1 MQLNAAMAL
10 TYGVVP
16 APERVLLVVGL
27 RQGPAHQEQALDG
40 VLQAHAVDLRGHRQT
55 ITLRQVRHGRIIDHV
70 GVVEVDVPDTL
81 RFFIDARPAGQPP
94 LSLHFHRDFFR

>member
-1 MQLNAAMAL
+1 MIECVRPRPAVITCLILALVAGCDRPRPGSAPPKTDPTPAELRRGDVVVRATVVPSMQLNAAMAL

-40 VLQAHAVDLRGHRQT
+40 VL
-55 ITLRQVRHGRIIDHV
+55 
-70 GVVEVDVPDTL
+70 
-81 RFFIDARPAGQPP
+81 
-94 LSLHFHRDFFR
+94 